1 MNILITGAAGFIG
14 FHTSIKLLDKG
25 HKIFGI
31 DSLNRYYSVKIKKE
45 RLKLLRKLG
54 KKNFY
59 FFKNNLTQE
68 KYLLNLIKKHK
79 ISIIIHLAAQ
89 AGVRHSLEHPMDYIK
104 NNIIPTTNLLEAT
117 RKSKKIKHFL
127 LASTSSV
134 YASSIKTPFDENDPA
149 DFPLQFYAAT
159 KRSTE
164 LMAHSFSHLY
174 NIPFTVLRFFS
185 VYGTYGRPDMALFKF
200 TKNILENKKIEV
212 FNNGNHTRDFTYVSD
227 IAKSIEKLIL
237 KIPNKNEKFNLDKKL
252 SYYSNAKIRYMNIGS
267 GRTEPLKKYIK
278 VLEKTLGKKA
288 KKKYLPFQV
297 GDALKTS
304 SNIKKLK
311 KIINFTPRVKIESG
325 IKNFVE
331 WYKSYYKIK

>member
-14 FHTSIKLLDKG
+14 FHTSIELLGKG

-31 DSLNRYYSVKIKKE
+31 DSLNRYYSVKIKQE
-45 RLKLLRKLG
+45 RLKLLRKIG

-174 NIPFTVLRFFS
+174 SIPFTVLRFFS